1 LRKSNELLG
10 EVPFSI
16 GDLGYALAVTGAR
29 GEAERM
35 LADIDGKRTQGFYP
49 ALPLAMISM
58 GLGRHDAALE
68 WMARAADER
77 QVGYYM
83 PSVDPID
90 DPVRADPRFP
100 ALLRRMNFER

>member
-1 LRKSNELLG
+1 
-10 EVPFSI
+10 
-16 GDLGYALAVTGAR
+16 
-29 GEAERM
+29 
-35 LADIDGKRTQGFYP
+35 
-49 ALPLAMISM
+49 MISM

-77 QVGYYM
+77 QVVYYI

-90 DPVRADPRFP
+90 DPVRADPRFQ